1 MIMYAK
7 LEGASPRERATFFLD
22 AGMRSVHE
30 MYAFTSDGRL
40 RIAALSTVMFC
51 ALDFFSFLFFFT
63 MYGDRA

>member
-1 MIMYAK
+1 MYAK
-7 LEGASPRERATFFLD
+7 LEGASPREQATFFFD

-40 RIAALSTVMFC
+40 RIAALSTIMFC
-51 ALDFFSFLFFFT
+51 SLDIFFHFFLST